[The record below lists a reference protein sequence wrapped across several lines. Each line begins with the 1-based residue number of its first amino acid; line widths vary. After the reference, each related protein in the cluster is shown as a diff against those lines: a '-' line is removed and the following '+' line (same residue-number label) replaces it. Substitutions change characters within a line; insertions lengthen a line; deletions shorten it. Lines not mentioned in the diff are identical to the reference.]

1 MVFLACSCG
10 GNEML
15 KQAQMTRGAGY
26 RLQGMGSREEKRQS
40 IQGFNA
46 NDEVIPRSV
55 YGNPSVCHP
64 GLDPGSRLF

>member
-26 RLQGMGSREEKRQS
+26 RLRGMGSREEKRQS

-46 NDEVIPRSV
+46 NEEVIPTAAFGS
-55 YGNPSVCHP
+55 PSTCHP
-64 GLDPGSRLF
+64 ELVSGSWC